1 MKFKVYIP
9 ARYGATRLPGKPLL
23 EIHGKPLIQHVYE
36 RARESGAEDV
46 VIATDDERILN
57 AAIGFGASACM
68 TSPNH
73 RSGTD
78 RIAEAVRV
86 RGEPADLVIVNVQGD
101 TPDIPASVIRQV
113 AALAQSPECDLAT
126 ICEPLAFEQLFDP
139 NVVKLVRD
147 SNDRALYFSRATIP
161 WSRDEFV
168 DGARVTHALE
178 AYRRHVGIYGFRTDF
193 LARFAAAPPV
203 PIEELE
209 CLEQLRALDF
219 GASIIAADAVAAC
232 GAGIDTRA
240 DLEQLRRA

>member
-36 RARESGAEDV
+36 RARASGAAEV

-57 AAIGFGASACM
+57 TAIGFGASACM
-68 TSPNH
+68 TSPDH

-78 RIAEAVRV
+78 RIAEAVQLRD
-86 RGEPADLVIVNVQGD
+86 EPADLVIVNVQGD
-101 TPDIPASVIRQV
+101 EPGIPASVIRQV
-113 AALAQSPECDLAT
+113 ASLAQSPECDLAT
-126 ICEPLAFEQLFDP
+126 ICEPLESAQLFDA

-147 SNDRALYFSRATIP
+147 SNDRAIYFSRATIP
-161 WSRDEFV
+161 WSRDEFAG
-168 DGARVTHALE
+168 GAGVTRALQ

-203 PIEELE
+203 RIEELE

-219 GASIIAADAVAAC
+219 GACIIAADAVAAC

-240 DLEQLRRA
+240 DLEQVRRA